1 MTSDCVVRGMAGN
14 NPRKFKDRI
23 ALLNQK
29 EAESTAQFQAVMGD
43 MSEVKK
49 TKAFPPNFDGGGGP
63 GGGIGHLVGGEAL
76 MPRHLAPSLPNH
88 HPHFR

>member
-1 MTSDCVVRGMAGN
+1 MAGN

-43 MSEVKK
+43 ISEVKK
-49 TKAFPPNFDGGGGP
+49 KPYPSNFDGGGGP
-63 GGGIGHLVGGEAL
+63 GGGMGHLVGTEAL